1 MKYIVLPEQT
11 ALSRITFD
19 FAVEEYA
26 ARYLTDDD
34 YCFIWQTQP
43 TVIIGRNQLL
53 DNEVNTDYCQAN
65 HIFVARR
72 KSGGGCVYSDPG
84 NLMFSFISNEPDTQ
98 KMFKDC
104 MTRIADALCR
114 LNIPATLSGRN
125 DILVDGKKV
134 AGAAFFRTGQ
144 RGVMHNTLLFR
155 SDMTAL
161 QRAITPTKEKLQ
173 SKGVKSV
180 SQRVANISDYTT
192 LTLDEFKQKMRR
204 ELCGDEAVVIDEDQ
218 LREIKKLEA
227 PFADEK
233 FIYGRRPTHTL
244 VHKKRI
250 PDVGSI
256 EVYLELKDGH
266 IHDLDIIGDYFLT
279 GDLDRELISLL
290 RRKDYTREA
299 VTKALEGTDVGTVIR
314 NLTLDHLLDVLFDD

>member
-1 MKYIVLPEQT
+1 MIYIALDTPSPRPLPFYL
-11 ALSRITFD
+11 AM
-19 FAVEEYA
+19 EEYV
-26 ARYLTDDD
+26 ARQVYQDED
-34 YCFIWQTQP
+34 CFFMWQVAP
-43 TVIIGRNQLL
+43 TVIFGRNQII
-53 DNEVNTDYCQAN
+53 DNEVNTDYCKEHN
-65 HIFVARR
+65 IFVARR

-104 MTRIADALCR
+104 MTRIAEALCR

-134 AGAAFFRTGQ
+134 AGAAFFRTGR

-192 LTLDEFKQKMRR
+192 LTLDEFKQKMRK
-204 ELCGDEAVVIDEDQ
+204 ELCGDDAVVIGEEELKVIQ
-218 LREIKKLEA
+218 SLEA

-233 FIYGRRPTHTL
+233 FIYGRRPTHTI

-250 PDVGSI
+250 PDVGSM

-290 RRKDYTREA
+290 RRKDYTPEA
-299 VTKALEGTDVGTVIR
+299 VTEALKGTDIGMVIR
-314 NLTLDHLLDVLFDD
+314 NLTLEHLLEVMFED